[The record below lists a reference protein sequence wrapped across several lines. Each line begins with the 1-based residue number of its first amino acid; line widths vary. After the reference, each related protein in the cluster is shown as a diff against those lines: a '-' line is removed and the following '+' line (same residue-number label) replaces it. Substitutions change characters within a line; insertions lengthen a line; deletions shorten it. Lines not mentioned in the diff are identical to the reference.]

1 MNSKIAAYV
10 TVSILSFGLMG
21 HTLALAGQERDRLK
35 ILDKYKWNLAD
46 IYPDDQAWRGAKE
59 QLAKELPQMKM
70 FQGKLGTSAA
80 TLANALDKYFGFD
93 KELSRLYVYAQMLS
107 DQDTRDA
114 THLGMKQE
122 MIQLAAAEAAEVAF
136 LEPEILRF
144 EKGRVDKFIRNEPR
158 LKIYRFYLEDIARRS
173 AHTLSAAEEKLL
185 ADMGPLAAA
194 SSSTYGILSN
204 ADFPFPSVTL
214 SDGKVVKLD
223 QAAFADLRALPNRSD
238 REKVMSA
245 FFAALGHFS
254 GTFGT
259 TMNGEVQK
267 VLFQS
272 KARKY
277 ESALEYSLNGPNIPV
292 SVYMRL
298 IDGIN
303 KNLPAFHRYLKLRQR
318 ILGLDQLHYYDLYA
332 PLVGSVELTYTPE
345 QAQKLVLE
353 AVAPL
358 GSEYTSTVER
368 AYDSRWID
376 LFPNEGKRSGAYS
389 EGAAY
394 DVHPYMLINYN
405 GKYTDVSTVAHE
417 MGHTMQSYF
426 SNKTQ
431 PYPLANYP
439 IFVAEVASTF
449 NETLLINHVLKNT
462 KDDDT
467 RLSLLGNYLEN
478 IKSTVFRQ
486 AQFAEFELRMY
497 EMAGK
502 GQPITGNALAKLY
515 LDITRK
521 YYGQDQG
528 ISIVD
533 DYIANEWSYI
543 PHFYRD
549 FYVFQYATSFA
560 ASMALSEKVIG
571 GDPGATKRYLAFL
584 SAGGSKYPIDL
595 LKDAGVDMTTDEPLN
610 LTIKAMN
617 RVMDEMDAILARRK
631 GQRPFFDWVHAGY
644 WVPIRTLR
652 SILRGNRQRA
662 QAVYAPI
669 E

>member
-1 MNSKIAAYV
+1 MSRKIAAYV
-10 TVSILSFGLMG
+10 TISILSFGLMG
-21 HTLALAGQERDRLK
+21 LTLTLMGQERDRLK

-46 IYPDDQAWRGAKE
+46 IYPDDQAWRSAKE

-144 EKGRVDKFIRNEPR
+144 EKGKVDKFIRNEPR

-173 AHTLSAAEEKLL
+173 AHTLSAAEERLL
-185 ADMGPLAAA
+185 ADMGPLAGA

-223 QAAFADLRALPNRSD
+223 QAAFADLRALPNRFD

-405 GKYTDVSTVAHE
+405 GKYTDVSTLAHE

-502 GQPITGNALAKLY
+502 GQPITGNAVAKLY

-549 FYVFQYATSFA
+549 FYVFQYATSFT

-571 GDPGATKRYLAFL
+571 GDPAATKRYLAFL

-595 LKDAGVDMTTDEPLN
+595 LKDAGVDMTTDEPLD

-631 GQRPFFDWVHAGY
+631 
-644 WVPIRTLR
+644 
-652 SILRGNRQRA
+652 
-662 QAVYAPI
+662 
-669 E
+669 